1 MRNGVEVEQWIL
13 FLVRDFSWSW
23 RIKSFLELELLTRTL
38 NIPLFD
44 YNYKNFTN
52 KGR

>member
-1 MRNGVEVEQWIL
+1 MESKSRVEVEQRML

-44 YNYKNFTN
+44 YN
-52 KGR
+52 